1 MKIWKQDQTSN
12 NCHVCNEAFSFINR
26 KHHCRS
32 CGEIVCED
40 CSKFRLKNIPLINQI
55 PRKYAYNPIT
65 DAVRICILC
74 FKNPKVYFIDDTI
87 KIKNNLLNKIFDR
100 FIDIFNQAKLFQEC
114 CIISSSK
121 EFYYKDYG
129 HLNKNSKYKNIQ
141 DAIQRSY
148 KHKLLRNH
156 IIDDTGIRRL
166 EKKIQYCIKISIANC
181 YEFSECLYLINFYL
195 NRSELN
201 QLYAKV
207 YRCKTHD
214 HVLFILSSRYLPD
227 KIETRR
233 KDQLNSSIVIDLWKK
248 SIFLLSDYV
257 DYFGYEILTEI
268 PIKTN
273 GLPAFGSFSDLLH
286 SV

>member
-1 MKIWKQDQTSN
+1 MKIWKQDNTSN
-12 NCHVCNEAFSFINR
+12 NCHVCNKAFSFINR

-55 PRKYAYNPIT
+55 PRQYAYNPIT

-87 KIKNNLLNKIFDR
+87 KIKNNLSNILFDR

-121 EFYYKDYG
+121 ELYYKDYG
-129 HLNKNSKYKNIQ
+129 HLNKNIKYE
-141 DAIQRSY
+141 DLRDFFQRSY
-148 KHKLLRNH
+148 KHKLLRNN
-156 IIDDTGIRRL
+156 IIDDTGIKGL
-166 EKKIQYCIKISIANC
+166 EKQIQYCIKISMANC
-181 YEFSECLYLINFYL
+181 NEFSICLYLINFYL

-207 YRCKTHD
+207 YECKSHD

-227 KIETRR
+227 KIEIRQ
-233 KDQLNSSIVIDLWKK
+233 KYQLNSCIVIDLWKK

-257 DYFGYEILTEI
+257 DYFGYEILIEKST
-268 PIKTN
+268 KTN
-273 GLPAFGSFSDLLH
+273 GLPSFGSFSDLLH